1 MNAGASPMIEIRNVA
16 KWFGEVVALS
26 NVTATINSG
35 LTSLLGPNGAG
46 KSSLIRIL
54 CGLTSPSQGTV
65 RVMGKNPRTGG
76 DVRKVLGLVPQQER
90 LPPGVNALEFVTM
103 AGALQGMTDPTAA
116 ARKALQ
122 TVELDPDD
130 HRRLSSYSKGM
141 RQRVKIAQAIVH
153 GPRILIL
160 DEPLNGLDPR
170 QRSRMAQLFIRLG
183 TEGRCVLVSSHV
195 LEEVQELSSTVLVLA
210 EGKLA
215 AEGDFHAIRRLLDDR
230 PHRIRLRSSDP
241 LKLASGLMGSA
252 TVSAV
257 QTAGENALIIDT
269 WSVTLFRRRLPRL
282 AQELGLHLLEIAP
295 LDDDLESVFRYLV
308 ARRSP

>member
-1 MNAGASPMIEIRNVA
+1 MSGASGALIEVNKVA
-16 KWFGEVVALS
+16 KWYGEVVALS
-26 NVTATINSG
+26 GVSASIGPG

-65 RVMGKNPRTGG
+65 RVIGRDPRSSG

-90 LPPGVNALEFVTM
+90 LPPGVSVLEFVTM
-103 AGALQGMTDPTAA
+103 AASLHGMANPEAA
-116 ARKALQ
+116 ARRAIEA
-122 TVELDPDD
+122 VELDPNDQ
-130 HRRLSSYSKGM
+130 RKLSAFSKGM

-153 GPRILIL
+153 EPRILIL

-170 QRSRMAQLFIRLG
+170 QRTRMAQLFIRLG
-183 TEGRCVLVSSHV
+183 AEGRCVLVSSHV

-215 AEGDFHAIRRLLDDR
+215 AEGDFHAIRTLLDDR

-241 LKLASGLMGSA
+241 LKLASGLVGSA
-252 TVSAV
+252 TVSGV
-257 QTAGENALIIDT
+257 QTAGENAVIIDT
-269 WSVTLFRRRLPRL
+269 WTVTPFRRRLPRL
-282 AQELGLHLLEIAP
+282 AQELRVRLLEVAP

>member
-1 MNAGASPMIEIRNVA
+1 MIEIKNVA
-16 KWFGEVVALS
+16 KWYGGVVALS
-26 NVTATINSG
+26 GLTANIGRG

-46 KSSLIRIL
+46 KASLIRIM
-54 CGLTSPSQGTV
+54 CGLTSPSQGSV
-65 RVMGKNPRTGG
+65 RVLGKDPRSSGEI
-76 DVRKVLGLVPQQER
+76 RKAIGLVPQQER
-90 LPPGVNALEFVTM
+90 LPAGVNALEFVAM
-103 AGALQGMTDPTAA
+103 AASLEGMPDPTGA
-116 ARKALQ
+116 ARKAIE

-130 HRRLSSYSKGM
+130 ARHLSSYSKGM

-183 TEGRCVLVSSHV
+183 EEDRCVLVSSHV

-215 AEGDFHAIRRLLDDR
+215 AEGDFHAIRQLLDDR
-230 PHRIRLRSSDP
+230 PHRIRLRSTDP
-241 LKLASGLMGSA
+241 LRLASGLMGSG

-257 QTAGENALIIDT
+257 QTAGDNAIVIDT
-269 WSVTLFRRRLPRL
+269 WTVSPFRRRLPRL
-282 AQELGLHLLEIAP
+282 VQELDVRLLELAP

>member
-1 MNAGASPMIEIRNVA
+1 VIEIKNVA
-16 KWFGEVVALS
+16 KWYGGVVALS
-26 NVTATINSG
+26 GLTVNIGRG

-46 KSSLIRIL
+46 KSSLIRIM
-54 CGLTSPSQGTV
+54 CGLTSPSQGSV
-65 RVMGKNPRTGG
+65 RVLGQDPRSSGAI
-76 DVRKVLGLVPQQER
+76 RKVIGLVPQQER
-90 LPPGVNALEFVTM
+90 LPPGVNALEFVAM
-103 AGALQGMTDPTAA
+103 AASLEGMPDPAGA
-116 ARKALQ
+116 ARKAIE

-130 HRRLSSYSKGM
+130 NRHLSSYSKGM

-183 TEGRCVLVSSHV
+183 EEDRCVLVSSHV

-215 AEGDFHAIRRLLDDR
+215 AEGDFHAIRQLLDDR
-230 PHRIRLRSSDP
+230 PHRIRLRSTDP
-241 LKLASGLMGSA
+241 LRLASGLMGSG

-257 QTAGENALIIDT
+257 QTAGDNAIVIDT
-269 WSVTLFRRRLPRL
+269 WTVSPFRRRLPRL
-282 AQELGLHLLEIAP
+282 VQELGVRLLEMAP

>member
-1 MNAGASPMIEIRNVA
+1 MTGEGGAMIEINNVA

-26 NVTATINSG
+26 GVTASLGRG

-65 RVMGKNPRTGG
+65 RVIGKDPRTSREL
-76 DVRKVLGLVPQQER
+76 RKVIGLVPQNER
-90 LPPGVNALEFVTM
+90 LPPGVTALEFVAM
-103 AGALQGMTDPTAA
+103 AGALQGMRDPIAA
-116 ARKALQ
+116 AGKAIE
-122 TVELDPDD
+122 TVELDPNDGR
-130 HRRLSSYSKGM
+130 HLSSYSKGM

-153 GPRILIL
+153 DPRILIL

-183 TEGRCVLVSSHV
+183 KEDRCVLVSSHV
-195 LEEVQELSSTVLVLA
+195 LEEVQELSATVLVLA
-210 EGKLA
+210 DGKLA
-215 AEGDFHAIRRLLDDR
+215 ARGDFHDIRQLLDDR

-241 LKLASGLMGSA
+241 LRLASGLIGSG

-257 QTAGENALIIDT
+257 QTGGENSIVIDT
-269 WSVTLFRRRLPRL
+269 WTVTPFRRRLPRL
-282 AQELGLHLLEIAP
+282 SQELGVHLLEVSP

>member
-1 MNAGASPMIEIRNVA
+1 MIEIKNVA
-16 KWFGEVVALS
+16 KWYGGVVALS
-26 NVTATINSG
+26 GLTVNIGRG

-46 KSSLIRIL
+46 KSSLIRIM
-54 CGLTSPSQGTV
+54 CGLTSPSQGSV
-65 RVMGKNPRTGG
+65 RVLGKDPRSSGEI
-76 DVRKVLGLVPQQER
+76 RKVIGLVPQQER
-90 LPPGVNALEFVTM
+90 LPPGVNALEFVAM
-103 AGALQGMTDPTAA
+103 AASLERMPDPAGA
-116 ARKALQ
+116 ARRAIE

-130 HRRLSSYSKGM
+130 SRHLSSYSKGM

-183 TEGRCVLVSSHV
+183 EEDRCVLVSSHV

-215 AEGDFHAIRRLLDDR
+215 AEGDFHAIRQLLDDR
-230 PHRIRLRSSDP
+230 PHRIRLRSTDP
-241 LKLASGLMGSA
+241 LRLASGLMGSG

-257 QTAGENALIIDT
+257 QTAGDNAIVIDT
-269 WSVTLFRRRLPRL
+269 WTVSPFRRRLPRL
-282 AQELGLHLLEIAP
+282 VQELGVRLLELAP

>member
-1 MNAGASPMIEIRNVA
+1 MIEIRNVA
-16 KWFGEVVALS
+16 KWYGGVVALS
-26 NVTATINSG
+26 GLTANIGRG

-54 CGLTSPSQGTV
+54 CGLTSPSQGSV
-65 RVMGKNPRTGG
+65 RVLGQDPRSSGEI
-76 DVRKVLGLVPQQER
+76 RKVIGLVPQQER
-90 LPPGVNALEFVTM
+90 LPPGVNALEFVAM
-103 AGALQGMTDPTAA
+103 AASLDGMPDPTGA
-116 ARKALQ
+116 ARKAIE

-130 HRRLSSYSKGM
+130 GRHLSSYSKGM

-170 QRSRMAQLFIRLG
+170 QRARMAQLFIRLG
-183 TEGRCVLVSSHV
+183 AEDRCVLVSSHV

-215 AEGDFHAIRRLLDDR
+215 AEGDFHAIRQLLDDR

-241 LKLASGLMGSA
+241 LRLASGLMGSG

-257 QTAGENALIIDT
+257 QTAGDNAIVIDT
-269 WSVTLFRRRLPRL
+269 WTVSPFRRRLPRL
-282 AQELGLHLLEIAP
+282 VQELGLRLLELAP

>member
-1 MNAGASPMIEIRNVA
+1 VIEIKNVA
-16 KWFGEVVALS
+16 KWFGDVVALS
-26 NVTATINSG
+26 GVSASIGRG

-54 CGLTSPSQGTV
+54 CGLTSPSQGSV
-65 RVMGKNPRTGG
+65 RIMGKDPRTSGEI
-76 DVRKVLGLVPQQER
+76 RKVIGLVPQQER
-90 LPPGVNALEFVTM
+90 LPPGVSALEFVAM
-103 AGALQGMTDPTAA
+103 AASLQGLRNPNAA
-116 ARKALQ
+116 ARKAIE
-122 TVELDPDD
+122 TVELDPSDSR
-130 HRRLSSYSKGM
+130 HLSSYSKGM

-153 GPRILIL
+153 EPRILVL

-170 QRSRMAQLFIRLG
+170 QRARMAQLFIRLG
-183 TEGRCVLVSSHV
+183 TEDRCVLVSSHV
-195 LEEVQELSSTVLVLA
+195 LEEVQELSATVLVLA

-215 AEGDFHAIRRLLDDR
+215 AEGDFHAIRQLLDDR

-241 LKLASGLMGSA
+241 LRLASGLMGSG

-257 QTAGENALIIDT
+257 ATGGDDAIIIDT
-269 WSVTLFRRRLPRL
+269 WTVSPFRRKLPRL
-282 AQELGLHLLEIAP
+282 AQELGLHLLEVAP

>member
-1 MNAGASPMIEIRNVA
+1 LIEIKNVA

-26 NVTATINSG
+26 GVTATIGPG
-35 LTSLLGPNGAG
+35 LTALLGPNGAG
-46 KSSLIRIL
+46 KSSLIRIV
-54 CGLTSPSQGTV
+54 CGLTSPSQGIV
-65 RVMGKNPRTGG
+65 RVMGMDPRVDGR
-76 DVRKVLGLVPQQER
+76 VRQALGLVPQQER
-90 LPPGVNALEFVTM
+90 LPPGVNALEFVAM
-103 AGALQGMTDPTAA
+103 AGALQGMTDPEAA
-116 ARKALQ
+116 ARKAIE

-130 HRRLSSYSKGM
+130 KRHLSSYSKGM

-153 GPRILIL
+153 EPRILVL

-170 QRSRMAQLFIRLG
+170 QRSRMAQLFIKLG
-183 TEGRCVLVSSHV
+183 AEERCVVVSSHV

-215 AEGDFHAIRRLLDDR
+215 AEGDFHAIRQLLDDR

-241 LKLASGLMGSA
+241 LRLASGLMGSG
-252 TVSAV
+252 TISAV
-257 QTAGENALIIDT
+257 QTGGDNAIVIDT
-269 WSVTLFRRRLPRL
+269 WKVTPFRRRLPRL
-282 AQELGLHLLEIAP
+282 ARELDLHLLEVAP

>member
-1 MNAGASPMIEIRNVA
+1 LIEIKNVA
-16 KWFGEVVALS
+16 KWYGGVVALS
-26 NVTATINSG
+26 GLTASIGRG

-46 KSSLIRIL
+46 KSSLIRIM
-54 CGLTSPSQGTV
+54 CGLTSPSQGSV
-65 RVMGKNPRTGG
+65 RVLGKDPRSSGEI
-76 DVRKVLGLVPQQER
+76 RKVIGLVPQQER
-90 LPPGVNALEFVTM
+90 LPPGVNALEFVAM
-103 AGALQGMTDPTAA
+103 AASLERMPDPAGA
-116 ARKALQ
+116 ARRAIE

-130 HRRLSSYSKGM
+130 SRHLSSYSKGM

-170 QRSRMAQLFIRLG
+170 QRSRMAELFIRLG
-183 TEGRCVLVSSHV
+183 AEDRCVLVSSHV

-215 AEGDFHAIRRLLDDR
+215 AEGDFHAIRQLLDDR

-241 LKLASGLMGSA
+241 LRLAAGLMGSG

-257 QTAGENALIIDT
+257 QTAGDNAIVIDT
-269 WSVTLFRRRLPRL
+269 WTVSPLRRRLPRL
-282 AQELGLHLLEIAP
+282 AHELGVHLIEVAP

>member
-1 MNAGASPMIEIRNVA
+1 VIEIKNVA
-16 KWFGEVVALS
+16 KWYGGVVALS
-26 NVTATINSG
+26 GLTASIGRG

-46 KSSLIRIL
+46 KSSLIRIM
-54 CGLTSPSQGTV
+54 CGLTSPSQGSV
-65 RVMGKNPRTGG
+65 RVLGQDPRSSGEI
-76 DVRKVLGLVPQQER
+76 RKVIGLVPQQER
-90 LPPGVNALEFVTM
+90 LPPGVNALEFVAM
-103 AGALQGMTDPTAA
+103 AASLEGMPNPTGA
-116 ARKALQ
+116 ARKAIE

-130 HRRLSSYSKGM
+130 GRHLSSYSKGM

-183 TEGRCVLVSSHV
+183 AEDRCVLVSSHV

-215 AEGDFHAIRRLLDDR
+215 AEGDFHAIRQLLDDR
-230 PHRIRLRSSDP
+230 PHRIRLRSTDP
-241 LKLASGLMGSA
+241 LRLASGLMGSG

-257 QTAGENALIIDT
+257 QTAGDNAIVIDT
-269 WSVTLFRRRLPRL
+269 WTVSPFRRRLPRL
-282 AQELGLHLLEIAP
+282 VLELGVRLLELAP

>member
-1 MNAGASPMIEIRNVA
+1 VIEIKNVA

-26 NVTATINSG
+26 GVSASIGTG
-35 LTSLLGPNGAG
+35 LTALLGPNGAG
-46 KSSLIRIL
+46 KSSLIRIM

-65 RVMGKNPRTGG
+65 RVDGMNPRTYGA
-76 DVRKVLGLVPQQER
+76 VRKILGLVPQQER

-103 AGALQGMTDPTAA
+103 SGSLQGLPNPGAA
-116 ARKALQ
+116 ARTAIQ

-130 HRRLSSYSKGM
+130 RRHLSSYSKGM

-153 GPRILIL
+153 NPKILVL

-183 TEGRCVLVSSHV
+183 AEGRCVLVSSHV

-215 AEGDFHAIRRLLDDR
+215 AEGDFHEIRRLLDDR
-230 PHRIRLRSSDP
+230 PHRIRLRSGDP
-241 LKLASGLMGSA
+241 IRLAAGLAGSG
-252 TVSAV
+252 TVSGF
-257 QTAGENALIIDT
+257 QFAGDDAIVIDT
-269 WSVTLFRRRLPRL
+269 VTVAQFRRRLPALVR
-282 AQELGLHLLEIAP
+282 ELGVPLREMAP
-295 LDDDLESVFRYLV
+295 LDDDLDSVFRYLV
-308 ARRSP
+308 ARRSA

>member
-1 MNAGASPMIEIRNVA
+1 MQNGGPLIEVKNVA

-26 NVTATINSG
+26 GVSAAIGPG
-35 LTSLLGPNGAG
+35 LTALLGPNGAG
-46 KSSLIRIL
+46 KSSLIRVL

-65 RVMGKNPRTGG
+65 RVLGKDPRTNR
-76 DVRKVLGLVPQQER
+76 DVRKVLGLVSQQER
-90 LPPGVNALEFVTM
+90 LPPGVNAVEFVTM
-103 AGALQGMTDPTAA
+103 AGALQGMKHPLTA
-116 ARKALQ
+116 ARKAIE

-130 HRRLSSYSKGM
+130 RRHLSSYSKGM
-141 RQRVKIAQAIVH
+141 RQRVKIAQAMVH
-153 GPRILIL
+153 EPRILIL

-170 QRSRMAQLFIRLG
+170 QRSRMAQLFIRLSS
-183 TEGRCVLVSSHV
+183 EGRCVLVSSHV

-215 AEGDFHAIRRLLDDR
+215 AEGDFHAIRTLLDDR
-230 PHRIRLRSSDP
+230 PHRIRLRSSDS

-252 TVSAV
+252 TISAV
-257 QTAGENALIIDT
+257 QTAGDDAVVIDT
-269 WSVTLFRRRLPRL
+269 SSVSPFRHRLPRL
-282 AQELGLHLLEIAP
+282 AQELGVKLLEVAP

>member
-1 MNAGASPMIEIRNVA
+1 VIEIKNVA
-16 KWFGEVVALS
+16 KWFGGVVALS
-26 NVTATINSG
+26 GVTATIGPG
-35 LTSLLGPNGAG
+35 LTALLGPNGAG
-46 KSSLIRIL
+46 KSSLIRVL

-65 RVMGKNPRTGG
+65 RVLGRNPRTDGE
-76 DVRKVLGLVPQQER
+76 VRKLIGLVPQQEK
-90 LPPGVNALEFVTM
+90 LPPGVNAHEFVAM
-103 AGALQGMTDPTAA
+103 AGALQGLPNPGEA
-116 ARKALQ
+116 ARKAIQ
-122 TVELDPDD
+122 TVELNPGDLR
-130 HRRLSSYSKGM
+130 HLSSYSKGM

-153 GPRILIL
+153 EPRILIL

-170 QRSRMAQLFIRLG
+170 QRTRMAELFIRLG
-183 TEGRCVLVSSHV
+183 TEDRCVLVSSHV

-215 AEGDFHAIRRLLDDR
+215 AEGDFHAIRQLLDDR

-241 LKLASGLMGSA
+241 LRLASGLMGSG

-257 QTAGENALIIDT
+257 QTAGDNAIVIDT
-269 WSVTLFRRRLPRL
+269 WSVSPFRRKLPRL
-282 AQELGLHLLEIAP
+282 VQELDMHLLEVAP

>member
-1 MNAGASPMIEIRNVA
+1 VIEIKNVA
-16 KWFGEVVALS
+16 KWYGGVVALS
-26 NVTATINSG
+26 GLTATIGRG

-46 KSSLIRIL
+46 KSSLIRIM
-54 CGLTSPSQGTV
+54 CGLTSPSQGSV
-65 RVMGKNPRTGG
+65 RVLGKDPRSSGEI
-76 DVRKVLGLVPQQER
+76 RKVIGLVPQQER
-90 LPPGVNALEFVTM
+90 LPPGVNALEFVAM
-103 AGALQGMTDPTAA
+103 AASLEGMPDPAGA
-116 ARKALQ
+116 ARKAIE
-122 TVELDPDD
+122 TVELDPNDGR
-130 HRRLSSYSKGM
+130 HLSSYSKGM

-170 QRSRMAQLFIRLG
+170 QRSRMAQLFIQLG
-183 TEGRCVLVSSHV
+183 EEDRCVLVSSHV

-215 AEGDFHAIRRLLDDR
+215 AEGDFHAIRQLLDDR

-241 LKLASGLMGSA
+241 LRLASGLMGSG

-257 QTAGENALIIDT
+257 QTAGDNAIVIDT
-269 WSVTLFRRRLPRL
+269 WTVSPFRRRLPRL
-282 AQELGLHLLEIAP
+282 VQELGVRLLELAP

>member
-1 MNAGASPMIEIRNVA
+1 MIEIKNVA
-16 KWFGEVVALS
+16 KWYGGVVALS
-26 NVTATINSG
+26 GLTANIGRG

-46 KSSLIRIL
+46 KSSLIRIM
-54 CGLTSPSQGTV
+54 CGLTSPSQGSV
-65 RVMGKNPRTGG
+65 RVLGKDPRSSGEI
-76 DVRKVLGLVPQQER
+76 RKVIGLVPQQER
-90 LPPGVNALEFVTM
+90 LPPGVNALEFVAM
-103 AGALQGMTDPTAA
+103 AASLEGMPDPAGA
-116 ARKALQ
+116 ARKAIE

-130 HRRLSSYSKGM
+130 SRHLSSYSKGM

-153 GPRILIL
+153 SPRVLIL

-183 TEGRCVLVSSHV
+183 EEDRCVVVSSHV

-215 AEGDFHAIRRLLDDR
+215 AEGDFHAIRQLLDDR

-241 LKLASGLMGSA
+241 LRLASGLMGSG

-257 QTAGENALIIDT
+257 QTAGDDAIVIDT
-269 WSVTLFRRRLPRL
+269 WTVSPFRRRLPRL
-282 AQELGLHLLEIAP
+282 SQELGVRLLEVAP

-308 ARRSP
+308 ARRSN

>member
-1 MNAGASPMIEIRNVA
+1 VSEQNGSLIEIRNVA
-16 KWFGEVVALS
+16 KWFGDVVALS
-26 NVTATINSG
+26 GVSATLGPG

-46 KSSLIRIL
+46 KSSLIRIM

-65 RVMGKNPRTGG
+65 RVIGRNPRTDGE
-76 DVRKVLGLVPQQER
+76 VRKILGLVPQQER
-90 LPPGVNALEFVTM
+90 LPPGVNGLEFVTM
-103 AGALQGMTDPTAA
+103 ASALHGLREPDAA
-116 ARKALQ
+116 ARKAIQ

-130 HRRLSSYSKGM
+130 RRPLSAYSKGM

-153 GPRILIL
+153 DPRILIL

-183 TEGRCVLVSSHV
+183 GEGRLVLVSSHI
-195 LEEVQELSSTVLVLA
+195 LEEVQELSSAVLVLA

-215 AEGDFHAIRRLLDDR
+215 AEGDFRAIRQLLDDR
-230 PHRIRLRSSDP
+230 PHRIRLRTSDP
-241 LKLASGLMGSA
+241 LKLASGLMGSG

-257 QTAGENALIIDT
+257 QTGGENSIVIDT
-269 WSVTLFRRRLPRL
+269 WSVTPFRRRLPRL
-282 AQELGLHLLEIAP
+282 AQELGVKLLEIAP

>member
-1 MNAGASPMIEIRNVA
+1 MIANGGPLIEVKNVA

-26 NVTATINSG
+26 GVTAAIGPG
-35 LTSLLGPNGAG
+35 LTALLGPNGAG

-65 RVMGKNPRTGG
+65 RVLGKDPRTSG
-76 DVRKVLGLVPQQER
+76 DIRRVLGLVPQQER
-90 LPPGVNALEFVTM
+90 LPPGVNVLEFVAM
-103 AGALQGMTDPTAA
+103 AGALQGMSDPRAA
-116 ARKALQ
+116 ARKAIE

-130 HRRLSSYSKGM
+130 SRQLSSYSKGM

-153 GPRILIL
+153 EPQILIL

-170 QRSRMAQLFIRLG
+170 QRSRMSQLFISLG
-183 TEGRCVLVSSHV
+183 AQGRCVLVSSHV

-215 AEGDFHAIRRLLDDR
+215 AEGDFHAIRTLLDDR

-252 TVSAV
+252 TISAV
-257 QTAGENALIIDT
+257 QTAGDNAVVIDT
-269 WSVTLFRRRLPRL
+269 WSVSPFRHRLPRL
-282 AQELGLHLLEIAP
+282 AQELGIKLLEVAP

>member
-1 MNAGASPMIEIRNVA
+1 VIEIKNVA
-16 KWFGEVVALS
+16 KWYGGVVALS
-26 NVTATINSG
+26 GLTANIGRG

-46 KSSLIRIL
+46 KSSLIRIM
-54 CGLTSPSQGTV
+54 CGLTSPSQGSV
-65 RVMGKNPRTGG
+65 RVLGKDPRSSGSI
-76 DVRKVLGLVPQQER
+76 RKVIGLVPQQER
-90 LPPGVNALEFVTM
+90 LPPGVNALEFVAM
-103 AGALQGMTDPTAA
+103 AASLEGMPDPAAA
-116 ARKALQ
+116 ARKAIE
-122 TVELDPDD
+122 TVELDPGDSR
-130 HRRLSSYSKGM
+130 HLSSYSKGM

-153 GPRILIL
+153 SPRILIL

-183 TEGRCVLVSSHV
+183 QEDRCVLVSSHV

-215 AEGDFHAIRRLLDDR
+215 AEGDFHAIRQLLDDR

-241 LKLASGLMGSA
+241 LRLASGLMGSG

-257 QTAGENALIIDT
+257 QTAGDNAIVIDT
-269 WSVTLFRRRLPRL
+269 WTVSPFRRRLPRMVE
-282 AQELGLHLLEIAP
+282 ELDIRLLEMAP

-308 ARRSP
+308 ARRLA

>member
-1 MNAGASPMIEIRNVA
+1 MIEINNVA

-26 NVTATINSG
+26 GVTASLGRG

-65 RVMGKNPRTGG
+65 RVIGKDPRTSREL
-76 DVRKVLGLVPQQER
+76 RKVIGLVPQNER
-90 LPPGVNALEFVTM
+90 LPPGVTALQFVAM
-103 AGALQGMTDPTAA
+103 AGALQGLRDPNGA
-116 ARKALQ
+116 ARKAIE
-122 TVELDPDD
+122 TVELDPNDGR
-130 HRRLSSYSKGM
+130 HLSSYSKGM

-153 GPRILIL
+153 DPRILIL

-183 TEGRCVLVSSHV
+183 KEDRCVLVSSHV
-195 LEEVQELSSTVLVLA
+195 LEEVQELSATVLVLA
-210 EGKLA
+210 DGKLA
-215 AEGDFHAIRRLLDDR
+215 ARGDFHDIRQLLDDR

-241 LKLASGLMGSA
+241 LRLASGLMGSG

-257 QTAGENALIIDT
+257 QTGGENSIVIDT
-269 WSVTLFRRRLPRL
+269 WTVTPFRRRLPRL
-282 AQELGLHLLEIAP
+282 SQELGVHLLEVSP

>member
-1 MNAGASPMIEIRNVA
+1 MIEIKNVA

-26 NVTATINSG
+26 GISATIGPG
-35 LTSLLGPNGAG
+35 LTALLGPNGAG
-46 KSSLIRIL
+46 KSSLIRIV
-54 CGLTSPSQGTV
+54 CGLTSPSQGSV
-65 RVMGKNPRTGG
+65 RVLGLNPRTAKGI
-76 DVRKVLGLVPQQER
+76 RKQLGLVPQQEK
-90 LPPGVNALEFVTM
+90 LPPGVNALEFVAM
-103 AGALQGMTDPTAA
+103 AGALQGLRDPDTAA
-116 ARKALQ
+116 RQALQ
-122 TVELDPDD
+122 TVELDPADG
-130 HRRLSSYSKGM
+130 RSLSSYSKGM

-153 GPRILIL
+153 DPRILVL

-170 QRSRMAQLFIRLG
+170 QRSRMAELFIRLG
-183 TEGRCVLVSSHV
+183 TEQRCVVVSSHV

-215 AEGDFHAIRRLLDDR
+215 AEGDFHAIRQLLDDR

-241 LKLASGLMGSA
+241 LRLASALMGSG

-257 QTAGENALIIDT
+257 QTAGDGAIVVDT
-269 WSVTLFRRRLPRL
+269 PSVSPFRHALPRL
-282 AQELGLHLLEIAP
+282 VRDLGLHLVEVAP

>member
-1 MNAGASPMIEIRNVA
+1 MTGEGGAMIEINNVA

-26 NVTATINSG
+26 GVTASLGRG

-65 RVMGKNPRTGG
+65 RVIGKDPRTSREL
-76 DVRKVLGLVPQQER
+76 RKVIGLVPQNER
-90 LPPGVNALEFVTM
+90 LPPGVNALEFVAM
-103 AGALQGMTDPTAA
+103 AGALQGLRDPNAA
-116 ARKALQ
+116 ARKAIE
-122 TVELDPDD
+122 TVELDPNDGR
-130 HRRLSSYSKGM
+130 HLSSYSKGM

-153 GPRILIL
+153 DPRILIL

-183 TEGRCVLVSSHV
+183 KEDRCVLVSSHV
-195 LEEVQELSSTVLVLA
+195 LEEVQELSATVLVLA
-210 EGKLA
+210 DGKLA
-215 AEGDFHAIRRLLDDR
+215 ARGDFHDIRQLLDDR

-241 LKLASGLMGSA
+241 LRLASGLMGSG

-257 QTAGENALIIDT
+257 QTGGENSIVIDT
-269 WSVTLFRRRLPRL
+269 WTVTPFRRRLPRL
-282 AQELGLHLLEIAP
+282 SQELGVHLLEVSP

>member
-1 MNAGASPMIEIRNVA
+1 MSQQQGSLIEINKVA

-26 NVTATINSG
+26 GVTVSIGPG
-35 LTSLLGPNGAG
+35 LTALLGPNGAG

-54 CGLTSPSQGTV
+54 CGLTSPSQGSV
-65 RVMGKNPRTGG
+65 RVMGMDPRTSN
-76 DVRKVLGLVPQQER
+76 DVRRQLGVVPQNEK
-90 LPPGVNALEFVTM
+90 LPPGVNALEFVAM
-103 AGALQGMTDPTAA
+103 AGALQGLPDPGGA
-116 ARKALQ
+116 ARTAIE

-130 HRRLSSYSKGM
+130 KRHLSSYSKGM

-153 GPRILIL
+153 EPRILIL

-183 TEGRCVLVSSHV
+183 AEGRCVLVSSHV

-215 AEGDFHAIRRLLDDR
+215 AEGDFHAIRQLLDDR

-269 WSVTLFRRRLPRL
+269 WTVTPFRHRLPRL
-282 AQELGLHLLEIAP
+282 AQELGIHLLEIAP

-308 ARRSP
+308 GRRSA

>member
-1 MNAGASPMIEIRNVA
+1 VIEIKNVA
-16 KWFGEVVALS
+16 KWYGGVVALS
-26 NVTATINSG
+26 GLTVNIGRG

-46 KSSLIRIL
+46 KSSLIRIM
-54 CGLTSPSQGTV
+54 CGLTSPSQGSV
-65 RVMGKNPRTGG
+65 RVLGQDPRSSGAI
-76 DVRKVLGLVPQQER
+76 RKVIGLVPQQER
-90 LPPGVNALEFVTM
+90 LPPGVNALEFVAM
-103 AGALQGMTDPTAA
+103 AASLEGMPDPAGA
-116 ARKALQ
+116 ARKAIE

-130 HRRLSSYSKGM
+130 NRHLSSYSKGM

-183 TEGRCVLVSSHV
+183 EEDRCVLVSSHV

-215 AEGDFHAIRRLLDDR
+215 AEGDFHAIRQLLDDR
-230 PHRIRLRSSDP
+230 PHRIRLRSTDP
-241 LKLASGLMGSA
+241 LRLASGLMGSG

-257 QTAGENALIIDT
+257 QTAGDNAIVIDT
-269 WSVTLFRRRLPRL
+269 WTVSPFRRRLPRL
-282 AQELGLHLLEIAP
+282 VQELGVRLLEMAP

-308 ARRSP
+308 ARRST

>member
-1 MNAGASPMIEIRNVA
+1 MIEINNVA

-26 NVTATINSG
+26 GVSASIGRG

-65 RVMGKNPRTGG
+65 RLIGKDPRTSREL
-76 DVRKVLGLVPQQER
+76 RKVIGLVPQNER
-90 LPPGVNALEFVTM
+90 LPPGVNALEFVAM
-103 AGALQGMTDPTAA
+103 AGALQGLRDPNGA
-116 ARKALQ
+116 ARKAIE
-122 TVELDPDD
+122 TVELDPNDGR
-130 HRRLSSYSKGM
+130 HLSSYSKGM

-153 GPRILIL
+153 DPRILIL

-183 TEGRCVLVSSHV
+183 KEDRCVLVSSHV
-195 LEEVQELSSTVLVLA
+195 LEEVQELSATVLVLA
-210 EGKLA
+210 DGKLA
-215 AEGDFHAIRRLLDDR
+215 ARGDFHDIRQLLDDR

-241 LKLASGLMGSA
+241 LRLASGLMGSG

-257 QTAGENALIIDT
+257 QTGGENSIVIDT
-269 WSVTLFRRRLPRL
+269 WTVTPFRRRLPRL
-282 AQELGLHLLEIAP
+282 SQELGVHLLEVSP

>member
-1 MNAGASPMIEIRNVA
+1 VSQQQGSLIEINKVA

-26 NVTATINSG
+26 GVTVSIGPG

-65 RVMGKNPRTGG
+65 RVMGKDPRTSN
-76 DVRKVLGLVPQQER
+76 DVRRQLGLVPQQEK
-90 LPPGVNALEFVTM
+90 LPPGVNAIEFVAM
-103 AGALQGMTDPTAA
+103 AGALQGLPDPTGA
-116 ARKALQ
+116 ARKAIE

-130 HRRLSSYSKGM
+130 RRHLSSYSKGM

-153 GPRILIL
+153 EPRILIL

-183 TEGRCVLVSSHV
+183 AEGRCVLVSSHV

-215 AEGDFHAIRRLLDDR
+215 AEGDFHAIRQLLDDR

-241 LKLASGLMGSA
+241 LKLASGLMASA

-269 WSVTLFRRRLPRL
+269 WSVTPFRRRLPRL
-282 AQELGLHLLEIAP
+282 AQELGIHLLEIAP

-308 ARRSP
+308 GRRSA

>member
-1 MNAGASPMIEIRNVA
+1 VIEIKNVA
-16 KWFGEVVALS
+16 KWYGGVVALS
-26 NVTATINSG
+26 GLTASIGRG

-46 KSSLIRIL
+46 KSSLIRIM
-54 CGLTSPSQGTV
+54 CGLTSPSQGSV
-65 RVMGKNPRTGG
+65 RVLGQDPRSSGEI
-76 DVRKVLGLVPQQER
+76 RKVIGLVPQQER
-90 LPPGVNALEFVTM
+90 LPPGVNALEFVAM
-103 AGALQGMTDPTAA
+103 AASLEGMPNPTGA
-116 ARKALQ
+116 ARKAIE

-130 HRRLSSYSKGM
+130 GRHLSSYSKGM

-183 TEGRCVLVSSHV
+183 AEDRCVLVSSHV

-215 AEGDFHAIRRLLDDR
+215 AEGDFHAIRQLLDDR
-230 PHRIRLRSSDP
+230 PHRIRLRSTDP
-241 LKLASGLMGSA
+241 LRLASGLMGSG

-257 QTAGENALIIDT
+257 QTAGDNAIVIDT
-269 WSVTLFRRRLPRL
+269 WTVSPFRRRLPRL
-282 AQELGLHLLEIAP
+282 ILELGVRLLELAP

>member
-1 MNAGASPMIEIRNVA
+1 MIEIKNVA
-16 KWFGEVVALS
+16 KWFGDVVALS
-26 NVTATINSG
+26 GVTASIGRG
-35 LTSLLGPNGAG
+35 LTALLGPNGAG
-46 KSSLIRIL
+46 KSSLIRVI
-54 CGLTSPSQGTV
+54 CGLTSPSQGSV
-65 RVMGKNPRTGG
+65 RVLGRNPRT
-76 DVRKVLGLVPQQER
+76 DPEVRKLIGIVPQQEK
-90 LPPGVNALEFVTM
+90 LPPGVTAHEFVAM
-103 AGALQGMTDPTAA
+103 AGALEGLRNPGEA
-116 ARKALQ
+116 ARKAIQ

-130 HRRLSSYSKGM
+130 RRQLSSYSKGM

-153 GPRILIL
+153 DPRILVL

-170 QRSRMAQLFIRLG
+170 QRTRMAELFIRLG
-183 TEGRCVLVSSHV
+183 TEDRCVLVSSHV

-215 AEGDFHAIRRLLDDR
+215 AEGDFHAIRTLLDDR

-241 LKLASGLMGSA
+241 LRLGSGLMGSG

-257 QTAGENALIIDT
+257 QTGGGDAIVIDT
-269 WSVTLFRRRLPRL
+269 WSVTPFRRRLPRL
-282 AQELGLHLLEIAP
+282 TQELGLHLLEVSP

>member
-1 MNAGASPMIEIRNVA
+1 VIEIKNVA
-16 KWFGEVVALS
+16 KWYGGVVALS
-26 NVTATINSG
+26 GLTATIGRG

-46 KSSLIRIL
+46 KSSLIRIM
-54 CGLTSPSQGTV
+54 CGLTSPSQGSV
-65 RVMGKNPRTGG
+65 RVLGKDPRSSGEI
-76 DVRKVLGLVPQQER
+76 RKVIGLVPQQER
-90 LPPGVNALEFVTM
+90 LPPGVNALEFVAM
-103 AGALQGMTDPTAA
+103 AASLEGMPDPAGA
-116 ARKALQ
+116 ARKAIE

-130 HRRLSSYSKGM
+130 GRHLSSYSKGM

-183 TEGRCVLVSSHV
+183 EEDRCVLVSSHV

-215 AEGDFHAIRRLLDDR
+215 AEGDFHAIRQLLDDR
-230 PHRIRLRSSDP
+230 PHRIRIRSSDP
-241 LKLASGLMGSA
+241 LRLASGLMGSG

-257 QTAGENALIIDT
+257 QTAGDNAIVIDT
-269 WSVTLFRRRLPRL
+269 WTVSPFRRRLPRL
-282 AQELGLHLLEIAP
+282 VQELGVRLLELAP

>member
-1 MNAGASPMIEIRNVA
+1 MIEIKNVA
-16 KWFGEVVALS
+16 KWYGGVVALS
-26 NVTATINSG
+26 GLTANIGRG

-46 KSSLIRIL
+46 KSSLIRIM
-54 CGLTSPSQGTV
+54 CGLTSPSQGSV
-65 RVMGKNPRTGG
+65 RVLGMDPRSSGE
-76 DVRKVLGLVPQQER
+76 VRKVIGLVPQQER
-90 LPPGVNALEFVTM
+90 LPPGVNALEFVAM
-103 AGALQGMTDPTAA
+103 AASLEGMRDPAGA
-116 ARKALQ
+116 ARQAIE
-122 TVELDPDD
+122 TVELDPNDAR
-130 HRRLSSYSKGM
+130 HLSSYSKGM

-153 GPRILIL
+153 VPRILIL

-183 TEGRCVLVSSHV
+183 REDRCVLVSSHV

-215 AEGDFHAIRRLLDDR
+215 AEGDFHAIRQLLDDR

-241 LKLASGLMGSA
+241 LRLASGLMGSG

-257 QTAGENALIIDT
+257 KTAGDNAIVIDT
-269 WSVTLFRRRLPRL
+269 WTVSPFRRRLPRL
-282 AQELGLHLLEIAP
+282 AQELGVRLLEVAP

-308 ARRSP
+308 ARRSA

>member
-1 MNAGASPMIEIRNVA
+1 VIEIKNVA
-16 KWFGEVVALS
+16 KWYGGVVALS
-26 NVTATINSG
+26 GLTATIRRG

-46 KSSLIRIL
+46 KSSLIRIM
-54 CGLTSPSQGTV
+54 CGLTSPSQGSV
-65 RVMGKNPRTGG
+65 RVMGKDPRTSGEI
-76 DVRKVLGLVPQQER
+76 RKEIGLVPQQEH
-90 LPPGVNALEFVTM
+90 LPPGVSALEFVAM
-103 AGALQGMTDPTAA
+103 AAALQGLPHPEAA
-116 ARKALQ
+116 ARNAIE
-122 TVELDPDD
+122 TVELDPND
-130 HRRLSSYSKGM
+130 RRHLSSYSKGM

-153 GPRILIL
+153 EPRVLIL

-183 TEGRCVLVSSHV
+183 KEDRCVLVSSHV

-215 AEGDFHAIRRLLDDR
+215 AEGDFHAIRQLLDDR

-241 LKLASGLMGSA
+241 LRLGSGLIGSG

-257 QTAGENALIIDT
+257 QTAGDNAIVIDT
-269 WSVTLFRRRLPRL
+269 WTVSPFRRRLPRL
-282 AQELGLHLLEIAP
+282 TQELGVRLLEVSP

>member
-1 MNAGASPMIEIRNVA
+1 MIEIKNVA
-16 KWFGEVVALS
+16 KWYGGVVALS
-26 NVTATINSG
+26 GLTANIGRG

-46 KSSLIRIL
+46 KSSLIRIM
-54 CGLTSPSQGTV
+54 CGLTSPSQGSV
-65 RVMGKNPRTGG
+65 RVLGRDPRSSGEI
-76 DVRKVLGLVPQQER
+76 RKVIGLVPQQER
-90 LPPGVNALEFVTM
+90 LPPGVNALEFVAM
-103 AGALQGMTDPTAA
+103 AASLEGMRDPAAA
-116 ARKALQ
+116 ARQAIE
-122 TVELDPDD
+122 TVELDPNDAR
-130 HRRLSSYSKGM
+130 HLSSYSKGM

-183 TEGRCVLVSSHV
+183 QEDRCVLVSSHV

-215 AEGDFHAIRRLLDDR
+215 AEGDFHAIRQLLDDR

-241 LKLASGLMGSA
+241 LRLASGLMASG

-257 QTAGENALIIDT
+257 KTAGDNAIVIDT
-269 WSVTLFRRRLPRL
+269 WTVSPFRRRLPRL
-282 AQELGLHLLEIAP
+282 AQELGVRLLEVAP

-308 ARRSP
+308 ARRSA

>member
-1 MNAGASPMIEIRNVA
+1 MPDPAG
-16 KWFGEVVALS
+16 
-26 NVTATINSG
+26 
-35 LTSLLGPNGAG
+35 
-46 KSSLIRIL
+46 
-54 CGLTSPSQGTV
+54 
-65 RVMGKNPRTGG
+65 
-76 DVRKVLGLVPQQER
+76 
-90 LPPGVNALEFVTM
+90 
-103 AGALQGMTDPTAA
+103 A
-116 ARKALQ
+116 ARKAIEA
-122 TVELDPDD
+122 VELDPDD
-130 HRRLSSYSKGM
+130 GRNLSSYSKGM

-183 TEGRCVLVSSHV
+183 QEDRCVVVSSHV

-215 AEGDFHAIRRLLDDR
+215 AEGDFHAIRQLLDDR

-241 LKLASGLMGSA
+241 LRLASGLMGSG

-257 QTAGENALIIDT
+257 QTAGDNAIVIDT
-269 WSVTLFRRRLPRL
+269 WTVSPFRRRLPRL
-282 AQELGLHLLEIAP
+282 VEELDIRLLEMAP

-308 ARRSP
+308 ARRSA

>member
-1 MNAGASPMIEIRNVA
+1 MIEIKNVA
-16 KWFGEVVALS
+16 KWYGGVVALS
-26 NVTATINSG
+26 GLTATIGRG

-46 KSSLIRIL
+46 KSSLIRIM
-54 CGLTSPSQGTV
+54 CGLTSPSQGSV
-65 RVMGKNPRTGG
+65 RVLGQDPRSSGG
-76 DVRKVLGLVPQQER
+76 IRKVIGLVPQQER
-90 LPPGVNALEFVTM
+90 LPPGVNALEFVAM
-103 AGALQGMTDPTAA
+103 AASLEGMPDPAGA
-116 ARKALQ
+116 ARKAIE

-130 HRRLSSYSKGM
+130 GRHLSSYSKGM

-183 TEGRCVLVSSHV
+183 AEDRCVLVSSHV

-215 AEGDFHAIRRLLDDR
+215 AEGDFHAIRQLLDDR

-241 LKLASGLMGSA
+241 LRLASGLMGSG

-257 QTAGENALIIDT
+257 QTAGDNAIVIDT
-269 WSVTLFRRRLPRL
+269 WTVSPFRRRLPRL
-282 AQELGLHLLEIAP
+282 VQELGVHLLELAP